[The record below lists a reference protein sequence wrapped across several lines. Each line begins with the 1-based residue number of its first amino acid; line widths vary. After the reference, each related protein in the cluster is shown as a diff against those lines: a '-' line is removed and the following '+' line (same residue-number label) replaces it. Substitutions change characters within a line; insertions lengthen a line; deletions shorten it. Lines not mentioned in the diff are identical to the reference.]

1 MSIRMSF
8 AVRLT
13 PLAIAIS
20 LLGGCATPPTET
32 PAKPLANNSRFSG
45 ATLADLEG
53 RDIVIETGEV
63 TSQSAEDALD
73 NYQTALSLFRNP
85 DDQLKTLKR
94 MAELTMHSSMERDI
108 SGGVSKPQALTSG
121 VQGENEEALYER
133 FMQGVVTARDGIPG
147 QTEATR
153 AKTTPAK
160 TARVDYAQAVKLYEQ
175 LLQGAKPGPDRA
187 EAYYELAKA
196 YDLNAQ
202 REESISMLRKLVY
215 EYPGSSRITE
225 AQFRI
230 AEYEF
235 STGRFAAAAESYATV
250 FKAEDNEEFRDQAI
264 YKQAW
269 SLYKAS
275 DYEAAQPLF
284 FQVLEEWQP
293 RLADTNKAKAA
304 NAYKLLEDT
313 FNIISLGFIQQD
325 GPKSVDAYFKKI
337 GPKSY
342 TPDVYMNL
350 GQAYL
355 GKRLYRNA
363 AETFDYFVAKYPFD
377 PRAPEF
383 SSATIKAFQDGG
395 FPSEVL
401 PAKENFIKHYNTSS
415 EFWAKSDERTRQ
427 EILPLLQ
434 SHIIDLARHQHSV
447 AQQSQKPED
456 YLKAASWYRQ
466 HLALNPA
473 ESEALTI
480 NQLLAESLFA
490 ARSFDEAIIEFE
502 KTAYQYP
509 SNTKANEAA
518 YFALLG
524 YLEQEK
530 DIVSRS
536 AEIQKDWWVRRT
548 ASTYKFAGSFP
559 ADKNTPLVL
568 QGLTNDQIANKDL
581 EGAMKTAGLILQLN
595 PPAPESIQKEAWM
608 VVADGEFDL
617 GRPEAAEFAY
627 GKVLAYQTLDA
638 AQRKKYQDRLTA
650 SVYKQAEK
658 LRDAK
663 DVDGAVAA
671 YKRAASVATDIKFKA
686 GAEFDAATMYLNAE
700 RHAEAIPL
708 LVAFRTNFPSNELN
722 DTIPEKLALSYEK
735 TGQLDMAA
743 MEYEGIS
750 TRQQQA
756 NPELSRQALLTA
768 AEMFEK
774 SGRTDESLR
783 VYRKYITS
791 FPKPLDVNMETQFRL
806 YTAYIKQNNATESGN
821 MLRELARSFD
831 RAGAENTAR
840 MSYLGAMAKFKL
852 SRPVY
857 DEFASITLT
866 QPLKQSLGRK
876 RQAMQKAL
884 DAYSK
889 VANIGVAEFTTAS
902 NYQIAEIYR
911 KLAADLM
918 TSERPKGLNALELEQ
933 YGILLEEQATPFE
946 DKALDL
952 YVANANLAK
961 QNIYDDF
968 VRQSFDALAKLSPGR
983 YNKREQSEPFIDVIY

>member
-147 QTEATR
+147 QTEVTR

-160 TARVDYAQAVKLYEQ
+160 TTRVDYAQAVKLYEQ

-530 DIVSRS
+530 DIASRS

>member
-1 MSIRMSF
+1 MPF

-13 PLAIAIS
+13 PLALALS
-20 LLGGCATPPTET
+20 LLGGCATPQAEA
-32 PAKPLANNSRFSG
+32 PATPLANKNRFSG

-63 TSQSAEDALD
+63 VSESAEEAIG
-73 NYQTALSLFRNP
+73 NYQTALSLFRDPN
-85 DDQLKTLKR
+85 DRLETLKR
-94 MAELTMHSSMERDI
+94 MAELTMQSSMARDL
-108 SGGVSKPQALTSG
+108 STDTSPE
-121 VQGENEEALYER
+121 QPATASSIKGENEEVLYER
-133 FMQGVVTARDGIPG
+133 FMQGMVSARDGIPG
-147 QTEATR
+147 QGSS
-153 AKTTPAK
+153 AKPKASQ

-175 LLQGAKPGPDRA
+175 LLQGSQPGPDRA

-196 YDLNAQ
+196 YDLNGQ
-202 REESISMLRKLVY
+202 REESLSMLRKLVD
-215 EYPGSSRITE
+215 EYPGSTRITE
-225 AQFRI
+225 ARFRI
-230 AEYEF
+230 AESEF
-235 STGRFAAAAESYATV
+235 AAGRFAAAAESYATV
-250 FKAEDNEEFRDQAI
+250 YKADDNEEFRDQAI

-269 SLYKAS
+269 ALYKAS

-293 RLADTNKAKAA
+293 RLADTNKAKAD
-304 NAYKLLEDT
+304 NARKLLEDT
-313 FNIISLGFIQQD
+313 FNIISLGFIQQE
-325 GPKSVDAYFKKI
+325 GPKSVDAYFQKVGQKV
-337 GPKSY
+337 Y

-350 GQAYL
+350 GHAYL
-355 GKRLYRNA
+355 GKRLFRNA
-363 AETFDYFVAKYPFD
+363 AETFDFFVAKHPFD

-383 SSATIKAFQDGG
+383 STATIQAFQDGG
-395 FPSEVL
+395 FPSEVI
-401 PAKENFIKHYNTSS
+401 PAKENFVKHYNTSS

-427 EILPLLQ
+427 EILPLLL
-434 SHIIDLARHQHSV
+434 SHIIDLAKHQHAV
-447 AQQSQKPED
+447 AQKTQKPED

-466 HLALNPA
+466 HLALNPPEA
-473 ESEALTI
+473 EALTI

-490 ARSFDEAIIEFE
+490 ARSFDDAITEFE

-509 SNTKANEAA
+509 GNTKANEAA
-518 YFALLG
+518 YFALLA

-530 DIVSRS
+530 DITSRS
-536 AEIQKDWWVRRT
+536 AESQKDWWGRRI
-548 ASTYKFAGSFP
+548 ASTHKFAAKFP
-559 ADKNTPLVL
+559 TDKNTPLVL

-581 EGAMKTAGLILQLN
+581 EGAMKTASLILQLD
-595 PPAPESIQKEAWM
+595 PPAPVSIQKESWM
-608 VVADGEFDL
+608 VIADGEFDL

-627 GKVLAYQTLDA
+627 GKVLAYQDLDV
-638 AQRKKYQDRLTA
+638 AQRNKFQDRLTA

-708 LVAFRTNFPSNELN
+708 LVAFRTNFPGNALN

-735 TGQLDMAA
+735 TGQLDKAA

-750 TRQQQA
+750 AHHQKTNA
-756 NPELSRQALLTA
+756 ELSRQALLTA
-768 AEMFEK
+768 ADMYEK
-774 SGRTDESLR
+774 AGQSDETLR
-783 VYRKYITS
+783 VYKKYIAT
-791 FPKPLDVNMETQFRL
+791 FPKPVDVNMETQFRL
-806 YTAYIKQNNATESGN
+806 YNAYLKQSNTEESTS
-821 MLRELARSFD
+821 MLRELARSFEK
-831 RAGAENTAR
+831 AGTENTAR
-840 MSYLGAMAKFKL
+840 TSYLGAMAKFKL
-852 SRPVY
+852 SRPIY
-857 DEFASITLT
+857 DEFAGIALK

-884 DAYSK
+884 DTYSK
-889 VANIGVAEFTTAS
+889 IASIGVAEFTTAS

-911 KLAADLM
+911 KLASDLM
-918 TSERPKGLNALELEQ
+918 ASERPKGLSELEQ
-933 YGILLEEQATPFE
+933 EQYGFLLEEQATPFE

-983 YNKREQSEPFIDVIY
+983 YNKREQSETFIDVIY

>member
-1 MSIRMSF
+1 MSL

-13 PLAIAIS
+13 PLAIALS
-20 LLGGCATPPTET
+20 LLGGCATPPAEAPAT
-32 PAKPLANNSRFSG
+32 PLTNKNRFSG

-53 RDIVIETGEV
+53 RDIVIETGEIA
-63 TSQSAEDALD
+63 SESAEEALG
-73 NYQTALSLFRNP
+73 NYQTALSLFRDPN
-85 DDQLKTLKR
+85 DRLETLKR
-94 MAELTMHSSMERDI
+94 MAELTMQSSMARDI
-108 SGGVSKPQALTSG
+108 SGEDASGQQTMASG

-133 FMQGVVTARDGIPG
+133 FMQGMVTARDGIPG
-147 QTEATR
+147 QGA
-153 AKTTPAK
+153 APAK
-160 TARVDYAQAVKLYEQ
+160 TPAAKITRVDYAQAVKLYEQ
-175 LLQGAKPGPDRA
+175 LLQGAQPGPDRA

-196 YDLNAQ
+196 YDLNGQ
-202 REESISMLRKLVY
+202 REESVSMLRKLVY

-235 STGRFAAAAESYATV
+235 ATGRFAAAAESYATV
-250 FKAEDNEEFRDQAI
+250 YKAEDNDEFRDQAI

-293 RLADTNKAKAA
+293 RLADTNKAKAD
-304 NAYKLLEDT
+304 NARKLLEDT
-313 FNIISLGFIQQD
+313 FNIISLGFIQQE
-325 GPKSVDAYFKKI
+325 GPKSVDAYFRKVGQKA
-337 GPKSY
+337 Y
-342 TPDVYMNL
+342 TADVYMNL
-350 GQAYL
+350 GQTYL

-363 AETFDYFVAKYPFD
+363 AETFDYFVAKHPFD

-395 FPSEVL
+395 FPSEVI
-401 PAKENFIKHYNTSS
+401 PAKENFVKHYNTSS

-434 SHIIDLARHQHSV
+434 SHIIDLAKHQHAV
-447 AQQSQKPED
+447 AQKTQKPED

-466 HLALNPA
+466 HLALNPPEA
-473 ESEALTI
+473 EALTI

-490 ARSFDEAIIEFE
+490 ARSFDEAIVEFE

-509 SNTKANEAA
+509 GNTKAHEAA
-518 YFALLG
+518 YFALLA

-530 DIVSRS
+530 DIASRS
-536 AEIQKDWWVRRT
+536 PELQKEWWGRRV
-548 ASTYKFAGSFP
+548 ASTHKFAARFP

-581 EGAMKTAGLILQLN
+581 EGAMKTASLILQLD
-595 PPAPESIQKEAWM
+595 PPAPESIQKESWM

-627 GKVLAYQTLDA
+627 SKVLAYQDLDA

-700 RHAEAIPL
+700 RHADAIPL
-708 LVAFRTNFPSNELN
+708 LVAFRTNFPGSELN
-722 DTIPEKLALSYEK
+722 ETIPEKLALSYEK
-735 TGQLDMAA
+735 TGQLDKAA

-750 TRQQQA
+750 ARQQKG

-768 AEMFEK
+768 AEMYEK
-774 SGRTDESLR
+774 GGRADESLR
-783 VYRKYITS
+783 VYRKYIVT
-791 FPKPLDVNMETQFRL
+791 FPKPVDVNMETQFRL
-806 YTAYIKQNNATESGN
+806 YTAYSKQNNAVESDN
-821 MLRELARSFD
+821 MLRELARSFEK
-831 RAGAENTAR
+831 AGTDNTPR
-840 MSYLGAMAKFKL
+840 TSYLGAMAKFKL

-857 DEFASITLT
+857 DEFAAIALK

-889 VANIGVAEFTTAS
+889 VASIGVAEFTTAS

-918 TSERPKGLNALELEQ
+918 ASERPKGLNQLELEQ

-952 YVANANLAK
+952 YIANANLAK

-983 YNKREQSEPFIDVIY
+983 YNKREQSETFIDVIY